1 MGGQSPVAT
10 VVIPVW
16 DDYVQFLQ
24 EAVQSVRDDAPRT
37 PIIIVDNASTWPLPK
52 LDGVALIH
60 TERRLSAGAA
70 RNLGIDAVETPYL
83 LVLDADD
90 KLLPGT
96 LAFLVDRLEAD
107 PSLALSVTSIL
118 EGDTGERHRFP
129 RRFVRRLTRWRRTFA
144 FMDCIWSLF
153 PLQGCALMRTEQV
166 REAGGYADSDW
177 GEDWPLAA
185 SLAFRGRVEVNDRLG
200 RFYRHT
206 PESLWR
212 RPRRFRELA
221 ATGRL
226 VRDRLRSDAGIP
238 RWGKA
243 LLPLIALGQL
253 TAVYV
258 VRPPYIASRALS
270 PGKARS
276 GS

>member
-1 MGGQSPVAT
+1 MGGSPPVAT

-16 DDYVQFLQ
+16 DDYVQYLH
-24 EAVQSVRDDAPRT
+24 EAVQSVRSDEPEM
-37 PIIIVDNASTWPLPK
+37 PIVVVDNASTWPLPK
-52 LDGVALIH
+52 LDQVSLVRSQ
-60 TERRLSAGAA
+60 RRLTAGAA
-70 RNLGIDAVETPYL
+70 RNLGIGTVETPYV

-96 LAFLVDRLEAD
+96 LAFLIDRLENE
-107 PSLALSVTSIL
+107 PSLSVSVTSIL
-118 EGDTGERHRFP
+118 EGETGQRHRFP
-129 RRFVRRLTRWRRTFA
+129 RRFVRRLTGWRRTFA
-144 FMDCIWSLF
+144 LLDSIWSLF
-153 PLQGCALMRTEQV
+153 PLQGCALMRTNQV
-166 REAGGYADSDW
+166 RSAGGYADSDW

-226 VRDRLRSDAGIP
+226 VRERLRSDRGIP
-238 RWGKA
+238 GWARA
-243 LLPLIALGQL
+243 LVPLVALGQL
-253 TAVYV
+253 VAVYV
-258 VRPPYIASRALS
+258 VRPPYVASRALL
-270 PGKARS
+270 PGKRRS
-276 GS
+276 ES